1 MKALNNKTIDYI
13 FIVLLLL
20 NGGTIIKIF
29 GFTAIFQ
36 LITVFIMFLCI
47 VLNGRFF
54 VKKTVFTIFILVTG
68 LFLMN
73 FIHYFI
79 ANDYIFF

>member
-36 LITVFIMFLCI
+36 LVTAFIMFLCLI
-47 VLNGRFF
+47 FNGRFF
-54 VKKTVFTIFILVTG
+54 IKKTVYKKPG
-68 LFLMN
+68 LEGPKK
-73 FIHYFI
+73 
-79 ANDYIFF
+79 